1 MTVRHLPERGGCRF
15 CWAGWLACGSIG
27 LVTVIYL
34 VQHGDKV
41 RLPGDPGLTEL
52 GKDQAAATARWL
64 EGAGLQALFSSP
76 LRRARETA
84 AAIAA
89 ATGLPVQV
97 DDRLRERLNWDGT
110 QTFDAFLADW
120 DRSARD
126 RDFTLSGGESS
137 RSAGDRM
144 REFVAGLCGRP
155 GPVAAVSHGGV
166 TADLLRTLLGDE
178 ALPLDLLAGGIPPCA
193 VTTLDD
199 LRVVAIASTGHVR

>member
-1 MTVRHLPERGGCRF
+1 M
-15 CWAGWLACGSIG
+15 AGRLVCGSIG
-27 LVTVIYL
+27 LVTLIYL
-34 VQHGDKV
+34 VQHGEKE
-41 RLPGDPGLTEL
+41 RLAGDPGLTEL
-52 GKDQAAATARWL
+52 GSGQAGATARWL
-64 EGAGLQALFSSP
+64 QGAGLQALFSSP

-178 ALPLDLLAGGIPPCA
+178 ALPPDLLAGGIPPCA